1 MGTFLMCL
9 MGSAVIAYA
18 VLMLLGAILGNGG
31 LPIGACLAGGV
42 VFALFA
48 CVLEKLTRVEEKL
61 DKLLRD
67 LHKDTNEE

>member
-31 LPIGACLAGGV
+31 LLIGACLAGGV

-48 CVLEKLTRVEEKL
+48 CVLE
-61 DKLLRD
+61 
-67 LHKDTNEE
+67 